1 MEPKQMVVL
10 LKDVCTLSLIFHRTV
25 FAIIHLA
32 IFSPSWLELRRNNL
46 DTSKRKGHC
55 LALGVQ
61 RRCWSEGT
69 DLLGTLQRLCREPV
83 FTWTDAGSCGTPRS
97 AFLSSPIAEFWQVG
111 WVPAARQREYPQCPH
126 EPFQSIKAIRVEIK
140 AVSPSPP
147 PRSSS
152 FSDLV
157 WQHLNNR
164 KNYSKYQRKYL
175 SAVTP
180 PTSVQLS
187 WELIRCAVIEMLF
200 WLPWCNLIKLERSE
214 RGL

>member
-1 MEPKQMVVL
+1 M
-10 LKDVCTLSLIFHRTV
+10 
-25 FAIIHLA
+25 
-32 IFSPSWLELRRNNL
+32 
-46 DTSKRKGHC
+46 
-55 LALGVQ
+55 
-61 RRCWSEGT
+61 
-69 DLLGTLQRLCREPV
+69 LQRLCCEPV
-83 FTWTDAGSCGTPRS
+83 LTWTNRGCCDMLWS
-97 AFLSSPIAEFWQVG
+97 AFLSSPIPEFWQLS
-111 WVPAARQREYPQCPH
+111 WIPAARQCEYSQYARVSFH
-126 EPFQSIKAIRVEIK
+126 RIKTIHVEIK
-140 AVSPSPP
+140 AVSPSPR